1 MASYQQPNLYAY
13 KSDSATI
20 QVGMAVKAGSDEAH
34 VALAAAA
41 TDKVIGLAMSP
52 VSAIEDVLEVAAPG
66 GGAKGLLGGTVAF
79 GDFLTSNAA
88 GKLVATTTA
97 NDKVIAQ
104 ALQAGVADD
113 LISVQVTS
121 FNY

>member
-1 MASYQQPNLYAY
+1 MASYPQPNIYAY

-20 QVGMAVKAGSDEAH
+20 SVGMVVKAGSDESH

-41 TDKVIGLAMSP
+41 TDKSVGIAMTP
-52 VSAIEDVLEVAAPG
+52 VTAAEETMEVAMPG
-66 GGAKGLLGGTVAF
+66 GGAKALLGGTVAF
-79 GDFLTSNAA
+79 GDFLASDAA

-104 ALQAGVADD
+104 ALQSGVVND
-113 LISVQVTS
+113 LISVNVVA